1 MKGLLR
7 EQLAAAWLIRNVRK
21 RGEKG
26 KLALVLEEELLDN
39 RAWLAK
45 RDMENQ
51 LMQQCIFGMMEGRSP
66 CEWCEDYRECSEK
79 TPESAPHGCSE
90 KTPESAPHGCRD
102 WFLRFLTKEEEE
114 ACEQRA
120 ATKGFAKRAPM
131 GRDDEGPAAG
141 ETVQKRD
148 YAEGS

>member
-79 TPESAPHGCSE
+79 TPESAPHGC
-90 KTPESAPHGCRD
+90 RD

-131 GRDDEGPAAG
+131 GGDDEGPAAG

>member
-7 EQLAAAWLIRNVRK
+7 EQLAAAWLILNVRK

-26 KLALVLEEELLDN
+26 KLALVLEEEL
-39 RAWLAK
+39 
-45 RDMENQ
+45 
-51 LMQQCIFGMMEGRSP
+51 CIFGMMEGRSP
-66 CEWCEDYRECSEK
+66 CEWCEDYRE
-79 TPESAPHGCSE
+79 CSE